1 MTRPAALRLAALLAA
16 LAGGCAGGPQPVADG
31 IPVRRL
37 PAEVLG
43 PSKAGLVPVPL
54 PLLRKQESPYR
65 VDKGDVLTVFAED
78 VLGVRNQIPVQPN
91 PNPAAPTPAAQG
103 YPVTVTDDGTIII
116 PEVPP
121 IPVKGKTIPEVR
133 DAIAKA
139 ITVDKKLIVPGKER
153 VSVDLL
159 QKRRVRVLV
168 VRDDLTPAAG
178 GASLLLDA
186 DRSDVLEALTR
197 TGGLPGPNGKSDV
210 LVRRGPAVTDPDQLT
225 VRVPLRVPQG
235 QPIPLTEADVTLGE
249 GDTVHVF
256 VRDECEVYTVVG
268 GTGCG
273 SHPLPRDT
281 DLRVVEALSRAGC
294 PAPACGWVTVL
305 RKLGCDRQLPIRVDL
320 AEALRDPRENILILP
335 GDTLVLPGAH
345 GGHGCG
351 TDSCGTTKC
360 PPHRWLKLPG
370 WFSPLGPRSWPV
382 IGCGAACDDCD
393 L

>member
-1 MTRPAALRLAALLAA
+1 MTRPAAARLAVLAVLAA
-16 LAGGCAGGPQPVADG
+16 AGCAGGPQPVADG

-43 PSKAGLVPVPL
+43 RPKAGLDPIPL
-54 PLLRKQESPYR
+54 PLLRKQEAPYR
-65 VDKGDVLTVFAED
+65 VDRGDVLTVFAED
-78 VLGVRNQIPVQPN
+78 VLGVRNQIPVQTN
-91 PNPAAPTPAAQG
+91 PNPAAVTPAAQG
-103 YPVTVTDDGTIII
+103 YPVTVQDDGTLII

-121 IPVKGKTIPEVR
+121 IPVKGLTVPEVR
-133 DAIAKA
+133 DAVARAFTI
-139 ITVDKKLIVPGKER
+139 DRKLIVPGKVR

-168 VRDDLTPAAG
+168 VRDDLNPGAG

-197 TGGLPGPNGKSDV
+197 TGGLPGPNGKPEV
-210 LVRRGPAVTDPDQLT
+210 LVRRGPHVTDPAKLT
-225 VRVPLRVPQG
+225 ECIPLRVPPG
-235 QPIPLTEADVTLGE
+235 AAVPFTEADITLGE
-249 GDTVHVF
+249 GDTVHVLA
-256 VRDECEVYTVVG
+256 RDADDGYTVVG

-273 SHPLPRDT
+273 AHPLPRDG

-335 GDTLVLPGAH
+335 GDTIVLPAAH
-345 GGHGCG
+345 GHGCHTG
-351 TDSCGTTKC
+351 CATPCGAAPC
-360 PPHRWLKLPG
+360 PKHHWFHLPG
-370 WFSPLGPRSWPV
+370 WFSPLGPRGWPIV
-382 IGCGAACDDCD
+382 GCDTCAE
-393 L
+393 

>member
-1 MTRPAALRLAALLAA
+1 MTLRLAALVAVLA
-16 LAGGCAGGPQPVADG
+16 AGGCAGGPQPVADG

-43 PSKAGLVPVPL
+43 RPKAGLVPVPL
-54 PLLRKQESPYR
+54 PLLRRQEAPAYR

-78 VLGVRNQIPVQPN
+78 VLGARNQIPVQTN

-103 YPVTVTDDGTIII
+103 YPLAVQDDGTIVI

-121 IPVKGKTIPEVR
+121 IAVRGKTLPEVR

-168 VRDDLTPAAG
+168 VRDDLSPNAG
-178 GASLLLDA
+178 GASLMLDA

-197 TGGLPGPNGKSDV
+197 TGGLPGPNGKPDV
-210 LVRRGPAVTDPDQLT
+210 LVRRGPMVTDPEQLT
-225 VRVPLRVPQG
+225 VRVPLRVPHG
-235 QPIPLTEADVTLGE
+235 LPIPLTEADITLGE

-256 VRDECEVYTVVG
+256 ARDADDGYTVVG

-273 SHPLPRDT
+273 AHPLPRDA

-294 PAPACGWVTVL
+294 PAPACGWVTVV

-335 GDTLVLPGAH
+335 GDTLVLPAAH

-351 TDSCGTTKC
+351 SPCGVKC
-360 PPHRWLKLPG
+360 PPHHWFRLPG
-370 WFSPLGPRSWPV
+370 WFSPLGPRGWPV
-382 IGCGAACDDCD
+382 IGCDSCNDI
-393 L
+393 

>member
-1 MTRPAALRLAALLAA
+1 MTRPAARLAVLVAVLAG
-16 LAGGCAGGPQPVADG
+16 GGCAGGPQPVADG

-43 PSKAGLVPVPL
+43 RSKGGLDPVPL
-54 PLLRKQESPYR
+54 PLLRKQEAPYR

-78 VLGVRNQIPVQPN
+78 VLGVRNQIPVQQN

-103 YPVTVTDDGTIII
+103 YPVTVQDDGTITL

-121 IPVKGKTIPEVR
+121 ITVKGKTLPEVH
-133 DAIAKA
+133 AAVVKA

-153 VSVDLL
+153 VTVDLL

-168 VRDDLTPAAG
+168 VRDDLAPAAG

-197 TGGLPGPNGKSDV
+197 TGGLPGPTGKPEV
-210 LVRRGPAVTDPDQLT
+210 LVRRGPDVADPNRLT
-225 VRVPLRVPQG
+225 VRIPLRVPPG
-235 QPIPLTEADVTLGE
+235 ALVPFTEADVTLGE

-256 VRDECEVYTVVG
+256 ARDEDEGYTVVG

-273 SHPLPRDT
+273 THPLPRDA

-305 RKLGCDRQLPIRVDL
+305 RKLGCDRQLAIRVDL

-335 GDTLVLPGAH
+335 GDTLVLPAAH
-345 GGHGCG
+345 GGPGCG
-351 TDSCGTTKC
+351 SPCGAKC
-360 PPHRWLKLPG
+360 PPHRWFTLPG
-370 WFSPLGPRSWPV
+370 WLSPLGPRAWPV
-382 IGCGAACDDCD
+382 VGCDDC